1 MVGGERLGKE
11 FLASLVLPA
20 NMRALLYLNLDPEF
34 QDANLLDANGPAP
47 DADRFAPLVAK
58 EKARPGGA
66 VHGNSL
72 EH

>member
-1 MVGGERLGKE
+1 
-11 FLASLVLPA
+11 
-20 NMRALLYLNLDPEF
+20 MRALLYLNLDPEF
-34 QDANLLDANGPAP
+34 QEANLLDANGPAP

-58 EKARPGGA
+58 EKASPVRT